1 MITEQ
6 APVLPSPAVVS
17 APVNAR
23 EAIQGRASAGRITWT
38 GPLGVMAARSI
49 LIVLAQAL
57 VTLFFFWKGSPDPL
71 KDGTVWWTVT
81 GTLVDAGCLA
91 LMFRFTRREGIRL
104 MDLIGIQKDK
114 LRRDIL
120 MGIGIL
126 LVMFPI
132 VMIGGGMLS
141 GLILYGKL
149 QPAQTAVLM
158 TRPLPLW
165 AALYSRTIWWLI
177 WSVTEEMTYN
187 GYALPRLQV
196 VLGGRTWL
204 AVAIV
209 AFFWAFQH
217 AFLPLILD
225 LKLFLYLGI
234 QMLPLV
240 IVQQVIYLRFRR
252 LPPLIVIHWGMD
264 FFSVMYIISIIR

>member
-1 MITEQ
+1 MLAEQ
-6 APVLPSPAVVS
+6 ASTLLPAAT
-17 APVNAR
+17 APILVNGR
-23 EAIQGRASAGRITWT
+23 EAVAGRVSAGRISLT
-38 GPLGVMAARSI
+38 GPLAVMAARSV

-57 VTLFFFWKGSPDPL
+57 VTFVFYLKGSPDPF
-71 KDGTVWWTVT
+71 KDGSLYWTVT

-91 LMFRFTRREGIRL
+91 LMLRFCRREGIRL
-104 MDLIGIQKDK
+104 IDLIGLQKRK

-120 MGIGIL
+120 IGIGL
-126 LVMFPI
+126 LVVLFPV

-141 GLILYGKL
+141 GLIVYGSL
-149 QPAQTAVLM
+149 QPPQTAALL

-187 GYALPRLQV
+187 GYALPRLQAL
-196 VLGGRTWL
+196 LGGRTWL

-209 AFFWAFQH
+209 GFFWAFQH
-217 AFLPLILD
+217 SFLPLVLD
-225 LKLFLYLGI
+225 LKMFLYLGI

-240 IVQQVIYLRFRR
+240 IASQLVYLRFRR
-252 LPPLIVIHWGMD
+252 LPVNIIMHWGMD
-264 FFSVMYIISIIR
+264 FFSAMYIIKVI